1 MRGSGEVM
9 LPDLRRVISIAGIL
23 CDKSALSLDA
33 VQKAVIAQIRDGL
46 TKRRPADAEQL
57 HQLNLGRYLRAARPL
72 SFDNFVSHVVF
83 DLIIEG

>member
-1 MRGSGEVM
+1 MEGIRQIM
-9 LPDLRRVISIAGIL
+9 FPNIRRIISVAGIL

-83 DLIIEG
+83 DLII